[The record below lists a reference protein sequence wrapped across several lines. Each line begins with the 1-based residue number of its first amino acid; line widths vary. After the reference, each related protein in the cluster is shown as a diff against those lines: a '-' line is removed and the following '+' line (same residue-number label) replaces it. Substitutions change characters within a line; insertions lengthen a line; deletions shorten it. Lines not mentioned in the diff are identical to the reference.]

1 MKLNIK
7 GPIVSN
13 NDKWFYDWLEMD
25 ATAPKDVV
33 LPETGEP
40 IEVLIN
46 SGGGDVYAGSE
57 IYTALRSYPGE
68 ITVKIVG
75 IAASA
80 ASVIAMAGDV
90 VEISPVAQLMIHN
103 VSSGLHGDSRAFA
116 HEAEV
121 LSGFNQSIANSY
133 VAKTGKGMAEL
144 LELMNK
150 ETWFTAEKAVEH
162 GFADKIMFAVEE
174 VPALVASNSPIFP
187 SEVISKLAGLK
198 QVETPAIDID
208 KLAET
213 VAEHLAQKQAL
224 EPNEHHEETPQ
235 GLGRFCF

>member
-57 IYTALRSYPGE
+57 IYTALRSYPGDV
-68 ITVKIVG
+68 TVKIVG

-80 ASVIAMAGDV
+80 ASVIAMAGNH
-90 VEISPVAQLMIHN
+90 VEISPVAQIMIHN
-103 VSSGLHGDSRAFA
+103 VSSGLYGDSKAFA

-133 VAKTGKGMAEL
+133 VAKTGKSMEEL
-144 LELMNK
+144 LELMSK
-150 ETWFTAEKAVEH
+150 ETWFTAEKAVAH
-162 GFADKIMFAVEE
+162 GFADSIMFAVEE
-174 VPALVASNSPIFP
+174 APLLVASTSPVFP

-198 QVETPAIDID
+198 QVETPAVDMD
-208 KLAET
+208 KLAEMVT
-213 VAEHLAQKQAL
+213 ERLAEKQAS
-224 EPNEHHEETPQ
+224 ESIEHHEEMPQ